1 MSDAISG
8 SALPRI
14 RVSALI
20 LRGDNVALVEFH
32 TAALGVHY
40 DLPGGG
46 LDPGES
52 LHDGVRR
59 ECREE
64 IGCDVACGRLLMVA
78 EYFPGRDT
86 YANDGLP
93 TLDFIFECTLA
104 KGQQPRLPEAP
115 DEDQV
120 GAKWMP
126 LETLAQRYLKPVV
139 AGLLIQRARSGADD
153 MLNTDVWAGYDSTQA
168 HAKRST

>member
-1 MSDAISG
+1 MRDANSG
-8 SALPRI
+8 PVLPRI
-14 RVSALI
+14 RVSAMI
-20 LRGDNVALVEFH
+20 LRGNEVALVEFH
-32 TAALGVHY
+32 TAGRGTHY

-64 IGCDVACGRLLMVA
+64 IGCDVVAGRLLLTA
-78 EYFPGRDT
+78 EYFPGRDA
-86 YANDGLP
+86 YANDGQP
-93 TLDFIFECTLA
+93 TLDFIFECTLVE
-104 KGQQPRLPEAP
+104 GQEPRLPELP

-126 LETLAQRYLKPVV
+126 LETLAQRYLKPAV
-139 AGLLIQRARSGADD
+139 ADLLIQRARSNAGD
-153 MLNTDVWAGYDSTQA
+153 MLNTDVWATP
-168 HAKRST
+168 